1 MNEFKWLAIMFM
13 VMFIAMALSS
23 FSPSEKERVKLDNC
37 VELANYIGLDPND
50 DMRATYIENCYN
62 E

>member
-1 MNEFKWLAIMFM
+1 
-13 VMFIAMALSS
+13 MFIAMAMSA
-23 FSPSEKERVKLDNC
+23 FAPSEKARVKLDNC

-62 E
+62 EN

>member
-1 MNEFKWLAIMFM
+1 MFC
-13 VMFIAMALSS
+13 VLFIAMALGA
-23 FSPSEKERVKLDNC
+23 FAPSEKYKAKLDNC

-62 E
+62 D